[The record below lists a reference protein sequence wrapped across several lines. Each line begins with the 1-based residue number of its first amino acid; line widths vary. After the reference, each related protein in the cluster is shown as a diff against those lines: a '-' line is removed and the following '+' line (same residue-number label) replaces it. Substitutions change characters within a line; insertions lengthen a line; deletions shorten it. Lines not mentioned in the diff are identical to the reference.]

1 MSKKEKEKLKISEN
15 LFMFI
20 YTETTGFP
28 ERPSGYNK
36 SYPYTDTKRY
46 DSARIVRL
54 SWAIHD
60 YHKNL
65 ISKTTH
71 TVKPTFVIT
80 NSHIHG
86 ITQEIADSEGVEW
99 STVVEHLKN
108 DLKNVKFL
116 ITHNLQFHL
125 NILLSE
131 LHRSN
136 HHDVIQLIQNTKQ
149 TCVGEQTR
157 NILKIPTAYGGN
169 KMPSLSEIHN
179 FCFKK
184 DIDAKTKIEATVDCF
199 FKLIK

>member
-1 MSKKEKEKLKISEN
+1 MSKEKLKINEN

-36 SYPYTDTKRY
+36 SYPYVDTKRY

-60 YHKNL
+60 YHKKL

-71 TVKPTFVIT
+71 TIKPTFSIT

-86 ITQEIADSEGVEW
+86 ITQDIAEQDGVDW
-99 STVVEHLKN
+99 QIVVEHIKN
-108 DLKNVKFL
+108 DLKNVKF
-116 ITHNLQFHL
+116 IVTHNLQFHI

-131 LHRSN
+131 LYRSG
-136 HHDVIQLIQNTKQ
+136 HIDVIQLIQNTKQ
-149 TCVGEQTR
+149 SCIGEQTK
-157 NILKIPTAYGGN
+157 NILKIKTQYGTN
-169 KMPSLSEIHN
+169 KMPSLSEIHSH
-179 FCFKK
+179 CFGQ